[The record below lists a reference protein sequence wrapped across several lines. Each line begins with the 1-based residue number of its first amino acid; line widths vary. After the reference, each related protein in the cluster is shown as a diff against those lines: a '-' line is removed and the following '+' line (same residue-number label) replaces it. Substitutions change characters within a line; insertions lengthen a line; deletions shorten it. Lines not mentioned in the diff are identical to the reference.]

1 MKENKTNQLNDNKI
15 ELILKL
21 VAVKMKEENLN
32 ARQLAIKLDVN
43 YPNLTRVIN
52 RKLINNRIISK
63 LNAWVNEQ

>member
-1 MKENKTNQLNDNKI
+1 MKENRTNQLNDNEI

-63 LNAWVNEQ
+63 LNAWVYE

>member
-1 MKENKTNQLNDNKI
+1 MKENKTNQLNDNEI

-63 LNAWVNEQ
+63 LNAWVNE

>member
-1 MKENKTNQLNDNKI
+1 MKENRTNQLNDNEI

-21 VAVKMKEENLN
+21 VAVKMKEEKLN

-63 LNAWVNEQ
+63 LNAWVNE

>member
-63 LNAWVNEQ
+63 LNAWVNE

>member
-1 MKENKTNQLNDNKI
+1 MKENRTNQLNDNEI

-63 LNAWVNEQ
+63 LNAWVNE